1 VPRHWVTVRNLS
13 LKTNSNNRENRS
25 GTKLAEA
32 TGAVFLTCG
41 SGIELDKIYEWTG
54 VATIAGMIMDS
65 SYAGQILRVDLNQK
79 KCVSDPVNSS
89 WLRQFV
95 GGKGLAA
102 RYLFHLLR
110 PGVDPLSPENVLI
123 LMTGPLTGTIASTM
137 SRVAVVSKSP
147 LTDTFLDSYAGGY
160 FPAELKFAGFD
171 GIIVTGKAREDIYLW
186 VRDGKAELKDAIHLR
201 GLDTHAATAQV
212 LKETDKDAHVGVI
225 GPGGENLV
233 KYAGIT
239 FDLYH
244 FAGRGGAGAVMG
256 SKNLKAICVRG
267 TKGTKAVSINGDKG
281 FQSLVRE
288 VIDKDIHK
296 NPNVQWAVTTGTP
309 GTFDYSNQAGILPTR
324 NFQTGV
330 FEKAHEI
337 DSKAFKDKILVKHH
351 STCFSCAIGCRNESE
366 VREGK
371 YKGVKGEG
379 PEYETLT
386 NAGSNCGIGDL
397 GTISAFSIKCGK
409 LGIDTMSAGS
419 TVAFAMEL
427 FERGILRKD
436 QTNGLDLR
444 FGNEE
449 AYLQMPD
456 LIAYRKGIGDMLA
469 EGIQTACQ
477 KIGHDCDK
485 YALHVKGLEYPGYD
499 PRGSVAMALAYATSD
514 RGACHKRAW
523 PVAAE
528 AFGNMDPF
536 TPKDKAKLVVD
547 GQLLTAMQY
556 CLVACEF
563 MGVQLPTIAR
573 LLEATTGFK
582 GSTEDLLTIARRAW
596 NLTRMFNVRE
606 GFTRKDDSLPRRI
619 SEETLPDGKP
629 KGHRLSTEDF
639 QFMLDEYYKLWGWN
653 SNGIPT
659 PETLQELGL
668 SELH

>member
-1 VPRHWVTVRNLS
+1 V
-13 LKTNSNNRENRS
+13 
-25 GTKLAEA
+25 
-32 TGAVFLTCG
+32 
-41 SGIELDKIYEWTG
+41 
-54 VATIAGMIMDS
+54 VATIVGMMMDS
-65 SYAGQILRVDLNQK
+65 SYAGQILRVDLEQR
-79 KCVSDPVNSS
+79 KCVSESVNSD

-110 PGVDPLSPENVLI
+110 AGVDPLSPENVLI

-171 GIIVTGKAREDIYLW
+171 GIIVTGRAREDAYLW
-186 VRDGKAELKDAIHLR
+186 IKDGKAELKDAKHLR
-201 GLDTHAATAQV
+201 GLDTHEATAQI

-233 KYAGIT
+233 KYAGIA

-267 TKGTKAVSINGDKG
+267 TRGTKAVPINNDKN

-296 NPNVQWAVTTGTP
+296 NPNVQWAVAIGTP
-309 GTFDYSNQAGILPTR
+309 GTLDYANQAGIMPTR

-337 DSKAFKDKILVKHH
+337 DSKAFKEKILVKHH
-351 STCFSCAIGCRNESE
+351 STCFSCAVGCRNESE

-397 GTISAFSIKCGK
+397 GAISAFSLRCGQ
-409 LGIDTMSAGS
+409 LGIDTMSAGGAI
-419 TVAFAMEL
+419 AFAMEL
-427 FERGILRKD
+427 FERGILTRD
-436 QTNGLDLR
+436 EVDGLDLR

-449 AYLQMPD
+449 AYLQMPNM
-456 LIAYRKGIGDMLA
+456 IAYRKGIGNILA
-469 EGIQTACQ
+469 DGVQRAST
-477 KIGHDCDK
+477 KIGRGSEK
-485 YALHVKGLEYPGYD
+485 YALHVKALEYPGYD
-499 PRGSVAMALAYATSD
+499 PRGSVAMGLAFATSD

-523 PVAAE
+523 PVAVE
-528 AFGNMDPF
+528 AFGNLDPF

-547 GQLLTAMQY
+547 GQILTTMEY
-556 CLVACEF
+556 SLVACEF

-573 LLEATTGFK
+573 LLEATTGFE
-582 GSTEDLLTIARRAW
+582 GSTEELQKIARRTW
-596 NLTRMFNVRE
+596 NLTRLFNVRE
-606 GFTRKDDSLPRRI
+606 GFKREDDSLPRRI
-619 SEETLPDGKP
+619 SEEALPDGKP

-639 QFMLDEYYKLWGWN
+639 QFMLDEYYRLWGWN
-653 SNGIPT
+653 SEGVPT
-659 PETLQELGL
+659 PETLTELGL
-668 SELH
+668 SELHGSSP

>member
-1 VPRHWVTVRNLS
+1 MHTLPQVPTS
-13 LKTNSNNRENRS
+13 M
-25 GTKLAEA
+25 A
-32 TGAVFLTCG
+32 
-41 SGIELDKIYEWTG
+41 
-54 VATIAGMIMDS
+54 IALQS
-65 SYAGQILRVDLNQK
+65 TAYAGKILRVNLTEET
-79 KCVSDPVNSS
+79 CASEPVEST
-89 WLRQFV
+89 WLRQFI

-102 RYLFHLLR
+102 RYLFRLL
-110 PGVDPLSPENVLI
+110 PKGVDPLSPENVLI

-147 LTDTFLDSYAGGY
+147 LSNTFLDSYAGGY

-171 GIIVTGKAREDIYLW
+171 GIIVTGKAREDAYLW
-186 VRDGKAELKDAIHLR
+186 IRDSKAELKDAKHLR
-201 GLDTHAATAQV
+201 GLDTHVATAQI
-212 LKETDKDAHVGVI
+212 LRETDKDAHVGVI

-233 KYAGIT
+233 KYAGIA

-267 TKGTKAVSINGDKG
+267 TRGTKAVAVNSDKN

-296 NPNVQWAVTTGTP
+296 NPNVQWAVAIGTP
-309 GTFDYSNQAGILPTR
+309 GTLDYSNQAGIMPTR

-330 FEKAHEI
+330 FEKANEI
-337 DSKAFKDKILVKHH
+337 DSKAFKEKILVRHH
-351 STCFSCAIGCRNESE
+351 STCFSCAVGCRNESE

-397 GTISAFSIKCGK
+397 GAISAFSLRCGQ
-409 LGIDTMSAGS
+409 LGIDTMSAGGAI
-419 TVAFAMEL
+419 AFAMEL
-427 FERGILRKD
+427 FERGILTRD
-436 QTNGLDLR
+436 EVNGLDLR

-449 AYLQMPD
+449 AYLQMPNM
-456 LIAYRKGIGDMLA
+456 IAYRKGIGDILA
-469 EGIQTACQ
+469 DGVQRAST
-477 KIGHDCDK
+477 KIGRGSEK
-485 YALHVKGLEYPGYD
+485 YALHVKALEYPGYD
-499 PRGSVAMALAYATSD
+499 PRGSVAMGLAFATSD

-523 PVAAE
+523 PVAVE
-528 AFGNMDPF
+528 AFGNLDPF

-547 GQLLTAMQY
+547 GQILTTMEY
-556 CLVACEF
+556 SLVACEF

-582 GSTEDLLTIARRAW
+582 GSTEELQKIARRTW
-596 NLTRMFNVRE
+596 NLTRLFNVRE
-606 GFTRKDDSLPRRI
+606 GFKREDDSLPRRI
-619 SEETLPDGKP
+619 SEEALPDGKP

-639 QFMLDEYYKLWGWN
+639 QFMLDEYYRLWGWN
-653 SNGIPT
+653 SEGVPT
-659 PETLQELGL
+659 PETLTELGL
-668 SELH
+668 SELHEASP

>member
-1 VPRHWVTVRNLS
+1 
-13 LKTNSNNRENRS
+13 
-25 GTKLAEA
+25 
-32 TGAVFLTCG
+32 
-41 SGIELDKIYEWTG
+41 
-54 VATIAGMIMDS
+54 MIMDS
-65 SYAGQILRVDLNQK
+65 LYAGQILRVDLSQK
-79 KCVSDPVNSS
+79 KCVSDPVNES
-89 WLRQFV
+89 WVRQFV

-102 RYLFHLLR
+102 RYLFHMLR
-110 PGVDPLSPENVLI
+110 RGVDPLSPENVLI

-147 LTDTFLDSYAGGY
+147 LTGAFLDSYAGGY

-171 GIIVTGKAREDIYLW
+171 GIIVTGKAREDVYLW
-186 VRDGKAELKDAIHLR
+186 VRDGKAELKDAKHLR

-212 LKETDKDAHVGVI
+212 LKETDKNARVGVI

-233 KYAGIT
+233 KYAGIA
-239 FDLYH
+239 FDMYH

-267 TKGTKAVSINGDKG
+267 TKGPKAVPINNDKN

-288 VIDKDIHK
+288 VIDTDIHK
-296 NPNVQWAVTTGTP
+296 NPNLQWAITTGTP
-309 GTFDYSNQAGILPTR
+309 GTFDYSNQAGIAPTR

-330 FEKAHEI
+330 FEKANEI
-337 DSKAFKDKILVKHH
+337 DSKAFKEKILVKHH
-351 STCFSCAIGCRNESE
+351 STCFSCAVGCRNESE

-397 GTISAFSIKCGK
+397 GAICAFNLECGQ
-409 LGIDTMSAGS
+409 LGIDTMSAG
-419 TVAFAMEL
+419 VAVGFAMEL
-427 FERGILRKD
+427 FERGILKKD
-436 QTNGLDLR
+436 QTGGLDLR

-449 AYLQMPD
+449 AYLQMPS
-456 LIAYRKGIGDMLA
+456 LIAYRKGIGNILA
-469 EGIQTACQ
+469 EGVQRACQ
-477 KIGHDCDK
+477 KIGQGSDK

-499 PRGSVAMALAYATSD
+499 PRGSVGMALAFATSD

-523 PVAAE
+523 PVVFE
-528 AFGNMDPF
+528 AFGSMDPF
-536 TPKDKAKLVVD
+536 TPKDKAKLVLDLQV
-547 GQLLTAMQY
+547 LTALQY

-563 MGVQLPTIAR
+563 LGVQLPTITR
-573 LLEATTGFK
+573 LLEAATGLK
-582 GSTEDLLTIARRAW
+582 RSPEELQKIARRAW

-606 GFTRKDDSLPRRI
+606 GFKREDDSLPRRL
-619 SEETLPDGKP
+619 SEEALPDGRP

-639 QFMLDEYYKLWGWN
+639 QFMLDEYYKLWGWD

-659 PETLQELGL
+659 RETLQELGL